1 MQRQKRIDRDAD
13 AESGGKRDEEGV
25 RGEDIKTNTG
35 IKHKNKLQVQKD
47 EAARRCAVLINK

>member
-13 AESGGKRDEEGV
+13 AESVGEREEG
-25 RGEDIKTNTG
+25 REDIKTNTG